1 MRFLLFMFFL
11 LSTISM
17 SANNRLDSLLTI
29 LDKTVE
35 DRLDYVETK
44 EHLINKLKHQ
54 LSLATVD
61 EQRFKLTENLF
72 YLYSNYQT
80 DSAFHYAEE
89 KLQLAHKINNPEM
102 IATASMNMAEIFRT
116 TGMYKESLELL
127 DDIGLKGLSQYDE
140 RYYRHLYHSLYMLMS
155 EYSISK
161 EDKKKYNSLVFS
173 YKDSILQITPKEDI
187 SYYLVSSTKYI
198 MEGEYNNALELMHK
212 AYDLDL
218 SKAMVCYTLSD
229 IYKHLGD
236 REKEKIYLAESAI
249 VDLKAGVKEYISLQ
263 ELATLLF
270 EDGDIDRAYLYM
282 KTSMEDAI
290 FCNARLRTLEIS
302 RMLPM
307 INATYDIKTKQEQKR
322 LFALF
327 AVTIVLAI
335 VLLVSLILIYQQV
348 KKLKS
353 IRRYQKQMNLNLKEV
368 NEELSSAISELSDA
382 NLIKEEYIGY
392 LFKICSSYIDKLE
405 SFRLMVNRKI
415 KAGQITELTQTTAT
429 SSLVAD
435 ELKEFYK
442 NFDVVFLNIYPS
454 FVEDFNKLLLEK
466 ERIEPKEGDLL
477 TPELRI
483 YALIRLGINDS
494 VKIADFLHYSPQT
507 IYNYRLKIRNKL
519 AISKDDFSLQLSKI
533 GLIKRD

>member
-1 MRFLLFMFFL
+1 MRFLLSMFFL
-11 LSTISM
+11 LSTMSL
-17 SANNRLDSLLTI
+17 SANNRLDSLLKV
-29 LDKTVE
+29 LDRTVE
-35 DRLDYVETK
+35 DRFDYVETK
-44 EHLINKLKHQ
+44 EDMMNKLKHQ
-54 LSLATVD
+54 LSFATVE

-89 KLQLAHKINNPEM
+89 KLHLAHKINKPEM
-102 IATASMNMAEIFRT
+102 IATASMNMAEVFRT

-127 DDIGLKGLSQYDE
+127 DDIGAKGLSKYDE
-140 RYYRHLYHSLYMLMS
+140 GYYRHLYHSLYMLMS

-161 EDKKKYNSLVFS
+161 EDKKKYNSLVFN
-173 YKDSILQITPKEDI
+173 YKDSILQITSKEDI

-198 MEGEYNNALELMHK
+198 MEGEYNKALELMQK
-212 AYDLDL
+212 AYDLKL
-218 SKAMVCYTLSD
+218 SSAMVCYTLSD

-249 VDLKAGVKEYISLQ
+249 ADLKAGVKEYISLQ

-270 EDGDIDRAYLYM
+270 EEGDIDRAYLYM

-322 LFALF
+322 VFTLF
-327 AVTIVLAI
+327 AVTIVLAL
-335 VLLVSLILIYQQV
+335 VLAVALILIYQQV
-348 KKLKS
+348 NKLKA
-353 IRRYQKQMNLNLKEV
+353 IRKYQKQMNNDLKKI
-368 NEELSSAISELSDA
+368 NEELNSANSELTDA

-405 SFRLMVNRKI
+405 DFRLLVNRKL
-415 KAGQITELTQTTAT
+415 KTGQVNELNKLTSS

-435 ELKEFYK
+435 ELKEFYR
-442 NFDVVFLNIYPS
+442 NFDTVFLNIYPT
-454 FVEDFNKLLLEK
+454 FVEELNSLLLENEK
-466 ERIEPKEGDLL
+466 IEPKEGDLL

-483 YALIRLGINDS
+483 YALIRLGIHDS

-519 AISKDDFSLQLSKI
+519 AVSREDFSVILSKI
-533 GLIKRD
+533 GMKKHS